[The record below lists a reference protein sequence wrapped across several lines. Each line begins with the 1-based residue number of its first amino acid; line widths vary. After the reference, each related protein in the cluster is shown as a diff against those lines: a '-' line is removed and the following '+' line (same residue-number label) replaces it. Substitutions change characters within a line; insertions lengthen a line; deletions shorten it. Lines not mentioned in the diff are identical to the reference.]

1 MGFRLECEGEG
12 WESPA
17 GTTPSEAARGA
28 GLNPEA
34 FVFIVDGMPIPMDSP
49 IGDGVVVKAIRVAS
63 GG

>member
-34 FVFIVDGMPIPMDSP
+34 FVFIVDGMLYS
-49 IGDGVVVKAIRVAS
+49 GCLRWEDG
-63 GG
+63 